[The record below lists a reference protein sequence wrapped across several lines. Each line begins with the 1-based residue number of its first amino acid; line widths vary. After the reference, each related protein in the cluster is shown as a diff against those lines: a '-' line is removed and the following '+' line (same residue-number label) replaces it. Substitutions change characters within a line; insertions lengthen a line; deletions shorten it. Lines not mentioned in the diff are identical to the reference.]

1 MAAKPGQS
9 TRFFERKAEDVAASS
24 ARAWLS
30 VKANKLSLPMHSKGA
45 DADGDGLLSKE
56 E

>member
-1 MAAKPGQS
+1 MPAGQS
-9 TRFFERKAEDVAASS
+9 TRFFEQRVEEVAAHS
-24 ARAWLS
+24 AQAWLS
-30 VKANKLSLPMHSKGA
+30 VKANKLSLPMKNKDA